1 MPWVFFLL
9 RIGISPYTAYRFF
22 PSPLPMSADKDQLRS
37 EAINLTALQGERLRE
52 IGAYLRQ
59 TRLDR
64 QVSLEDI
71 RQQTFIQ
78 VYQLHAIETGDLQVL
93 PEPVYV
99 QGFIKKY
106 AIALGLNG
114 QELATSFPVS
124 RPR

>member
-1 MPWVFFLL
+1 
-9 RIGISPYTAYRFF
+9 
-22 PSPLPMSADKDQLRS
+22 MSADKDQLRS